1 MKAKHGEA
9 TAVAM
14 LGAPARPAIPKTL
27 RRVHAGPVTG
37 MVAQVL
43 LITVAHPFPEL
54 SASELSQAIQWA
66 TAAAERKVL
75 RGGREEVL
83 T

>member
-1 MKAKHGEA
+1 MTDTTEPTA
-9 TAVAM
+9 TITR
-14 LGAPARPAIPKTL
+14 LIS
-27 RRVHAGPVTG
+27 TG
-37 MVAQVL
+37 TTEQVL